1 MRTLLL
7 VVAAGALG
15 LGIYLRVVPPQPEP
29 SRHIEHWI
37 SRLDTDGDR
46 RLSRVEYVQ
55 VSDGLI
61 AFDMVDLSADG
72 QIDSRELET
81 FMRNIDPM
89 WTFAEP
95 D

>member
-1 MRTLLL
+1 MRALLL
-7 VVAAGALG
+7 VFAAGALG
-15 LGIYLRVVPPQPEP
+15 LGVYLRVVPTQPDA

-37 SRLDTDGDR
+37 GRLDTDGDR
-46 RLSRVEYVQ
+46 TLSRVEYVL

-72 QIDSRELET
+72 QIDSRELEI
-81 FMRNIDPM
+81 FMRNIYPM